1 MRKIILT
8 LTAIFTCTTVHAA
21 TETINWYMDGNT
33 YATTQCETGSDIIL
47 PQTPYKY
54 GYTFQGWD
62 GYVPV
67 EYLKSTGTQYIDTG
81 IKVNSDYSVE
91 VKGIFNCGQV
101 ALGQENDSFN
111 RGHFSLAIA
120 CSSDGSCW
128 GKCFGNTTANQ
139 LGINSSQIFTLKINK
154 TGIYNG
160 GVQKISVSEPPFKIV
175 ATKNLLL
182 FATKEPPYGWS
193 SDTFVYVK
201 IWDDNNM
208 LIRHFI
214 PVLNSNG
221 TPCMFDKV
229 ENKLYYNQGT
239 GDFIAGPKI
248 NE

>member
-1 MRKIILT
+1 MC
-8 LTAIFTCTTVHAA
+8 AIAHAA

-101 ALGQENDSFN
+101 ALGQENDSFQ
-111 RGHFSLAIA
+111 RGNFVLAIA
-120 CSSDGSCW
+120 CGNQGSSW
-128 GKCFGNTTANQ
+128 GKYFGDTTATQ

-160 GVQKISVSEPPFKIV
+160 DVQKISVSEPPFKIV

-182 FATKEPPYGWS
+182 FATKSSYLGWS
-193 SDTFVYVK
+193 SDSFVYVK

-214 PVLNSNG
+214 PAIDSNG